1 MGLGRADPRADASR
15 AVGEL
20 NKGIGGK
27 MSVSFVK
34 LFSSFLPQ
42 MKDDL
47 IKVLGETALEW
58 EISQGLS
65 AILWR
70 PM

>member
-1 MGLGRADPRADASR
+1 
-15 AVGEL
+15 
-20 NKGIGGK
+20 